1 MNKVTGTWREKIQ
14 YSTACLAFL
23 SGQVLTWVQYL
34 QQGEISTGVLGFVAQ
49 TLVYSASIYGVSIY
63 IQGKFGEMKT
73 YLKECLTNN
82 ESNCDVKLTVFA
94 SGRRTKFDK
103 ALQLAD
109 ILY

>member
-49 TLVYSASIYGVSIY
+49 MLVYSDSIYVVAIY
-63 IQGKFGEMKT
+63 LQGKFGEIKT
-73 YLKECLTNN
+73 QLKEYVTNN
-82 ESNCDVKLTVFA
+82 ESNADVVDIKQN
-94 SGRRTKFDK
+94 KEQ
-103 ALQLAD
+103 LQNAA
-109 ILY
+109 